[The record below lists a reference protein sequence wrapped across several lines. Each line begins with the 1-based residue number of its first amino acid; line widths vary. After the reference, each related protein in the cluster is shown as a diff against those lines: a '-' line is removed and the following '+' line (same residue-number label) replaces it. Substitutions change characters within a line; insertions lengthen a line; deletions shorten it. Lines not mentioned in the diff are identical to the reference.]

1 MLGFAGK
8 ASAQYMNYQVYTL
21 FYREGEPVTVLV
33 ACDYGWH
40 IGYTLSGG
48 ALSAYRAPGIYA
60 VASANNASTIG
71 EQSSTCGNGGETI
84 HLGALGAGTY
94 TIFVFGALPNGVLL
108 LYQNFIANI
117 VYTMTV
123 GELYTANLFDNYGIT
138 GSGGEGNYEL
148 LGTNGYY
155 SKTFDVCVADVF
167 KTCTAESLPN
177 TCGQTASNTGT
188 IRCNGSCSAYAPS
201 TPSNPS
207 YYQNSCQLTSAR
219 NACGQTKTANVG
231 TFDCDGTCVGTRP
244 AVPPVTVPPAAPSV
258 SGPSRAPA
266 WNEAGYPVNAT
277 GAACNNTSV
286 TQYFEFSRDGVNWTG
301 DNPGFP
307 PSSWATLP

>member
-1 MLGFAGK
+1 MPGILHRSLLFLFILVSMLGFAGK

-21 FYREGEPVTVLV
+21 FYREGEPVTVWV

-60 VASANNASTIG
+60 VALPITRAPLANSLRLVGT
-71 EQSSTCGNGGETI
+71 EGETI

-138 GSGGEGNYEL
+138 GSGEGNYEL

-155 SKTFDVCVADVF
+155 SKTFDVCVSNYGSSCAYNSCGD
-167 KTCTAESLPN
+167 PN
-177 TCGQTASNTGT
+177 GYIQCD
-188 IRCNGSCSAYAPS
+188 GSCSASPVER
-201 TPSNPS
+201 S
-207 YYQNSCQLTSAR
+207 YWNQYCSSP
-219 NACGQTKTANVG
+219 QTLAVINTEEGITAA
-231 TFDCDGTCVGTRP
+231 DP
-244 AVPPVTVPPAAPSV
+244 AVPGTVRRESALATAPPAI
-258 SGPSRAPA
+258 
-266 WNEAGYPVNAT
+266 
-277 GAACNNTSV
+277 
-286 TQYFEFSRDGVNWTG
+286 
-301 DNPGFP
+301 
-307 PSSWATLP
+307 